1 MGISRANQIMI
12 LICISGHSGDLLRS
26 YNGFQKQEL
35 KEGLSLSA
43 TMKKF
48 QRAQLIQSI
57 TIYVMKIQEV
67 LTQF

>member
-1 MGISRANQIMI
+1 MSLTQLTKIG
-12 LICISGHSGDLLRS
+12 LSGDLQRS

-35 KEGLSLSA
+35 KEGLSFSP
-43 TMKKF
+43 TMKKV

-57 TIYVMKIQEV
+57 TIYVMKIHEV

>member
-1 MGISRANQIMI
+1 MI
-12 LICISGHSGDLLRS
+12 LFCISGHSGDLQRS

-57 TIYVMKIQEV
+57 TIYVMKIHEV
-67 LTQF
+67 LTLF